1 MSLASQRQGFIIFF
15 LPRAGYDSYD
25 FCVVNITFQGE
36 KGDSV
41 IGPPG
46 PPGPPGPRSDGSMVD
61 DIFGP
66 AKGNPGNP
74 GPPGPPGNITNV
86 DELASYLGK
95 HGAKGEKGASGQKG
109 KNCYSLDFIFS
120 KMSFSGFNSG
130 MGQG

>member
-1 MSLASQRQGFIIFF
+1 M
-15 LPRAGYDSYD
+15 PREGYNTYY
-25 FCVVNITFQGE
+25 FCVLNVTFQGA

-41 IGPPG
+41 VGPPG
-46 PPGPPGPRSDGSMVD
+46 PPGPPGPRGDGSMVD
-61 DIFGP
+61 EIFGP

-109 KNCYSLDFIFS
+109 KNCYSLHFIS
-120 KMSFSGFNSG
+120 SGFQFKNGSRLEVAQLEG
-130 MGQG
+130 ICPLG